1 MKSYIENEIKSYNLL
16 FLLVGVGQ
24 ALYVFFIHL
33 NNNWILK
40 KESKL
45 VAIIFLIYCIG
56 IYFYNK
62 RIKKS
67 LDYYETLMMFT
78 LMILGGLNIY
88 YVFIYD
94 FLIDYVLG
102 VQIILF
108 GGILFFN
115 SIL

>member
-1 MKSYIENEIKSYNLL
+1 MKSYIENEIKSYNIL

-40 KESKL
+40 NESKL
-45 VAIIFLIYCIG
+45 VAFIFLIYCIG
-56 IYFYNK
+56 IYLYNK

-67 LDYYETLMMFT
+67 FEYFETLMMFT

-88 YVFIYD
+88 YVFIVT
-94 FLIDYVLG
+94 LV
-102 VQIILF
+102 
-108 GGILFFN
+108 
-115 SIL
+115 